1 MRGVTLLFVIVVLI
15 ALAGY
20 IVRPTSKV
28 ASNTLYILSGIFTAL
43 LVLGMTRMG

>member
-1 MRGVTLLFVIVVLI
+1 MRGIILLVIIILLV

-28 ASNTLYILSGIFTAL
+28 ASNTLYVLAAIFTLL
-43 LVLGMTRMG
+43 LVLGLAGLG

>member
-20 IVRPTSKV
+20 IVRPSSKV

-43 LVLGMTRMG
+43 LVLGLTRMG